1 MVAKRFFFLKIRRRN
16 LTDKSLV
23 IVWNFHQWAI
33 LVRNLFSFN
42 NFLFFFLEQVSG
54 TNTRHSHNMQNK
66 SKLEMLRIF
75 HRFSMNY
82 RAKFLF
88 IRLAINSFVPFVT

>member
-33 LVRNLFSFN
+33 LVRNLFSVN

-66 SKLEMLRIF
+66 SKLKMLRIF

-88 IRLAINSFVPFVT
+88 IRLAINSFDPFVT

>member
-42 NFLFFFLEQVSG
+42 NFFFCLEQVSG